1 MLRMTPVGLAG
12 ARPIIKFEETSME
25 HIRIKISVHLNQNH
39 ALSEKNLESFKPA
52 IKRAV
57 AGSLP
62 ASVNVDTVEV
72 TRIKEAKKNRKLS
85 GA

>member
-1 MLRMTPVGLAG
+1 MD
-12 ARPIIKFEETSME
+12 

-39 ALSEKNLESFKPA
+39 ALSEKDLKSFKPA

-72 TRIKEAKKNRKLS
+72 TKIREATKDRKIERRLGRGPRS
-85 GA
+85 PTEGRRSALRR